1 MPGLIPSALGTALNR
16 YVGTNKPRYLSSS
29 STSSTSCSGLSEDED
44 DSKHLLQCD
53 SDQPIDPNCL
63 SVHSQYPV
71 YARRPSGINNRSTV
85 GHFQPRQTST
95 SCPKY
100 TPGGLRNA
108 TIRSSADEEDAY
120 SDIGFSSADGLET
133 DEHDLALSEKG
144 WGAAETA
151 QPGSA
156 SQRNRNNRA
165 SLPAYFSLLQ
175 AKSPSKEFRPSPVS
189 SSSGTIARP
198 SPPTPKLV
206 LSNRQSQAEITA
218 AARPTVLVTP
228 RGRRRE
234 ADKSHSSRRSGR
246 SSPSR
251 SRSRRHARAE
261 SPDCSREAYLL
272 SRGVTE
278 DIPQVAPPRGRAT
291 TRRNS
296 SPTPQVFMGAVD
308 PSILACELDA
318 CLPERSPSGS
328 RSRPRTRGR
337 ARIEELGGRGF
348 SRDAPGYGNGRSGLV
363 DRGRAMSSHL
373 TRVPL

>member
-1 MPGLIPSALGTALNR
+1 MPGLIPSALGSALNR
-16 YVGTNKPRYLSSS
+16 YVGTNKTRYFSSS
-29 STSSTSCSGLSEDED
+29 STSSTSCSGLSDDED
-44 DSKHLLQCD
+44 DSKHIQCD
-53 SDQPIDPNCL
+53 SDHPIDPNSL
-63 SVHSQYPV
+63 SVHTQYPA

-85 GHFQPRQTST
+85 GHFQPRQASI

-108 TIRSSADEEDAY
+108 TIHSSADEEDAY
-120 SDIGFSSADGLET
+120 SDIGFPSAHGLET
-133 DEHDLALSEKG
+133 DEQDLALSEKG
-144 WGAAETA
+144 WDDAEPT

-156 SQRNRNNRA
+156 PKRSRNNRA

-175 AKSPSKEFRPSPVS
+175 FKSPSKEFRHSPVS

-246 SSPSR
+246 SSRSR
-251 SRSRRHARAE
+251 SRSQRHPRAE
-261 SPDCSREAYLL
+261 SPSCSREAYLL

-278 DIPQVAPPRGRAT
+278 DIPEVAPPRGRAT

-318 CLPERSPSGS
+318 CMPDRSSSGS

-337 ARIEELGGRGF
+337 ARVEELGGRGF

-363 DRGRAMSSHL
+363 DRGRATGSHL
-373 TRVPL
+373 IRVPL